1 LGHNGVY
8 VRPLLAKRFIEG
20 RAIVAV
26 VDFIKMGGLIGS
38 RLMSKKGFVAVI
50 FRS

>member
-1 LGHNGVY
+1 LGDNRVN

-26 VDFIKMGGLIGS
+26 VDLIKMG
-38 RLMSKKGFVAVI
+38 AW
-50 FRS
+50 